1 MSARTDLSVRVA
13 GRLLPVTLIEELCD
27 VADWMQ
33 GRGLLG
39 LDTETTGL
47 NIYSPD
53 FRVRTVQLADT
64 DGIIVI
70 PVQMWDQKDR
80 ERLGSLIAEHAR
92 TRGLA
97 IHSADYDLCAMD
109 RDGIMRLEQV
119 SPSDIRD
126 TRSIAYLLDSRRS
139 GTGNAIGHSLKG
151 LSDAWIDPEASARG
165 QAILDEKFKA
175 NGWSKGEGFAKIDL
189 YDPDFLI
196 YGGLDA
202 WLTRRL
208 VDVFEPHLSERG
220 LNRLE
225 LFDGQVSD
233 ACRKMRRHGL
243 LVDTDYIET
252 DLIPYLESREAEGR
266 KEAVAFGVDNI
277 HSTRQLST
285 ALQAMGWKPTEFT
298 ATGQPVTDKSVL
310 AELARQGNPLA
321 ASTQKAKQASK
332 FLNTYA
338 IPLLEG
344 ADENGRVHP
353 EINPTAAVTSR
364 MSVSNPP
371 LQQLPS
377 TGDDAWRIRR
387 AIIAGEGRVFGSC
400 DLSQVELRIM
410 GALAGEPTML
420 SAVTAGEDIYDTI
433 ASSIYGPDFTP
444 SDRKTAKM
452 IALARIFGSGN
463 ATIARQ
469 AGLDVREAADIVKKY
484 DQRFPRIKSYSRRL
498 QDRASLGRREVITPS
513 GRRIPQEADLLYR
526 SVNHMIQSTA
536 ADYLKQSLLRLIHE
550 GGLNPGPDISL
561 LVHDEILF
569 TSTPERFDDRALT
582 VKSFMT
588 SDFYGMPI
596 EAESELLGPSWGDG
610 YRPT

>member
-1 MSARTDLSVRVA
+1 MPSVTGLSVRVA

-47 NIYSPD
+47 DIYSPD
-53 FRVRTVQLADT
+53 FRVRTVQLADL
-64 DGIIVI
+64 DEMIVI
-70 PVQMWDQKDR
+70 PVQIWDATDR
-80 ERLGSLIAEHAR
+80 RRLGELIADHAR
-92 TRGLA
+92 SRGFA
-97 IHSADYDLCAMD
+97 IHNADYDLCAMD
-109 RDGIMRLEQV
+109 RDGIV
-119 SPSDIRD
+119 SLDFINPSDIRD
-126 TRSIAYLLDSRRS
+126 TRSISYLLDSRPT
-139 GTGNAIGHSLKG
+139 GVGNAVGHSLKG
-151 LSDAWIDPEASARG
+151 LATAWIDDQANQAEAVLA
-165 QAILDEKFKA
+165 EKAKA
-175 NGWSKGEGFAKIDL
+175 LGFSKGEFFAKVDL
-189 YDPDFLI
+189 YDRDFLT
-196 YGGLDA
+196 YGALDA

-208 VDVFEPHLSERG
+208 VDVFEPHLVERG

-225 LFDGQVSD
+225 MFDGQVSD
-233 ACRKMRRHGL
+233 ACRKMTRHGL
-243 LVDTDYIET
+243 EVDSLYIES
-252 DLIPYLESREAEGR
+252 DLIPYLEAREAEGR
-266 KEAVAFGVDNI
+266 REAVAYGVDNI
-277 HSTRQLST
+277 HSTRQVSAT
-285 ALQAMGWKPTEFT
+285 LQAMGWTPVEFT
-298 ATGQPVTDKSVL
+298 PSGQPKVDKAVL
-310 AELARQGNPLA
+310 ADLANQGNMLA
-321 ASTQKAKQASK
+321 SSIQKAKQASK

-344 ADENGRVHP
+344 ADANGRVHP
-353 EINPTAAVTSR
+353 DIRPTGAITGR
-364 MSVSNPP
+364 MSVANPP

-377 TGDDAWRIRR
+377 TGDDAWRVRR
-387 AIIAGEGRVFGSC
+387 AIVAGEGRVFGSC

-410 GALAGEPTML
+410 GALAGEPKMI

-433 ASSIYGPDFTP
+433 ASSIYGDDFTP
-444 SDRKTAKM
+444 KDRKTAKM

-469 AGLDVREAADIVKKY
+469 AGLDVHEASDIVKKY

-569 TSTPERFDDRALT
+569 TSTPERFDDRAMT

-588 SDFYGMPI
+588 SNFYGMPI
-596 EAESELLGPSWGDG
+596 EADSELLGPSWGDG
-610 YRPT
+610 YRPTP